1 MDAVTIPVRQGT
13 SEWAAARRHGIGGSD
28 APIVIG
34 ESPYRSP
41 NELWA
46 EKVGIVAPAPE
57 NEAMAWGR
65 RLEPLVAAAYTE
77 ATGRRLRR
85 VTRLLRNRERPWQL
99 ASIDREVVGERRL
112 VEIKTTRSSRWDGT
126 DAVPGDVLAQV
137 EHYLS
142 VTGYD
147 VADVA
152 VLVGGSDL
160 RVIEVGRDD
169 AYIRDLV
176 ELETDFIRRVES
188 RTAPPLDGSDATRRT
203 LGRLYPSDDGSQ
215 LPATPETDRLLADL
229 REARERAT
237 DAADRAATIEN
248 ALRGFM
254 GSASLLVGASYRVS
268 LRKNADSRRTDW
280 LAVATELR
288 PDPSLVARYTATR
301 DGPRVLRVTF
311 GGSER

>member
-1 MDAVTIPVRQGT
+1 MDALTLPVRQGT
-13 SEWAAARRHGIGGSD
+13 PEWLATRRNGIGGSD
-28 APIVIG
+28 APIIVG

-41 NELWA
+41 FDLWT
-46 EKVGIVAPAPE
+46 EKVGLVAPAAE
-57 NEAMAWGR
+57 TDAMAWGR

-112 VEIKTTRSSRWDGT
+112 VEIKTTRSPRWDGA
-126 DAVPGDVLAQV
+126 DPVPGDVLAQL

-160 RVIEVGRDD
+160 RVIEIGRDD
-169 AYIRDLV
+169 AYIRDLI
-176 ELETDFIRRVES
+176 ELEADFMHRVES
-188 RTAPPLDGSDATRRT
+188 RTAPPVDGSEATRRT
-203 LGRLYPSDDGSQ
+203 LGRLHPRDDGTE
-215 LPATPETDRLLADL
+215 LAATPETDRLLADL
-229 REARERAT
+229 RVARERAT
-237 DAADRAATIEN
+237 EAADRAATVEN
-248 ALRGFM
+248 GLRGVM
-254 GSASLLVGASYRVS
+254 GAASMLVGPGYRVS
-268 LRKNADSRRTDW
+268 FRKSADSARTDW
-280 LAVATELR
+280 QAVAAQLR
-288 PDPSLVARYTATR
+288 PDPALVAQYTATR
-301 DGPRVLRVTF
+301 EGPRVLRVTF